1 MAEFLTDEQIPL
13 CHKAEPN
20 DTTGQSMLEIYFA
33 ICSVLSAK
41 VRVSS
46 RVDLL
51 QAHACVRFDQA
62 IAFGTCS
69 FVLRDIPRHHLI
81 HLAAHDPERYDEL
94 FGGVPRIESYTSAMM
109 CVLSA
114 INFSAAAVLAWAARC
129 AGAIATWSEVVE
141 GLLSWGNVR
150 ACCVGPHINRLIA
163 I

>member
-51 QAHACVRFDQA
+51 QAHACVCFD
-62 IAFGTCS
+62 
-69 FVLRDIPRHHLI
+69 
-81 HLAAHDPERYDEL
+81 
-94 FGGVPRIESYTSAMM
+94 
-109 CVLSA
+109 
-114 INFSAAAVLAWAARC
+114 AR
-129 AGAIATWSEVVE
+129 WR
-141 GLLSWGNVR
+141 VR
-150 ACCVGPHINRLIA
+150 AVSPTSDATLPSALVRSARDATPAASLRMRCQLPTSWPPYSRHIITKQPYSRPDSLSFRKLSTHIDA
-163 I
+163 TIFVFDLTLSS